1 MWKYVVQAQIVPS
14 LRDTVVVARESSPF
28 VEKGPSGIGSKDE
41 KSETIDNSVVPFL
54 RKTTKDWDITF
65 YLFLNPECASR
76 YRGITSGERV
86 FIVFQ

>member
-1 MWKYVVQAQIVPS
+1 MKKGVRTGSTSAQLVMWKYVVQAQIVPS

-54 RKTTKDWDITF
+54 RKTTKD
-65 YLFLNPECASR
+65 
-76 YRGITSGERV
+76 
-86 FIVFQ
+86 